1 MSRIRLVNSSLGLLV
16 SLINSSLRLLGIVSR
31 IIILIGIIGVGWHS
45 GDNGWLSINDLSG
58 VVEGG
63 VVERSSSDSGDN
75 TSVLLATAA
84 ADTDQ

>member
-1 MSRIRLVNSSLGLLV
+1 LTGVRLVNSSL
-16 SLINSSLRLLGIVSR
+16 RLLSTISR

-75 TSVLLATAA
+75 SSVLLGTAT